1 MSLVQLPDLMCAMSW
16 GWQICSC
23 YAMADASGWSMQSEV
38 AKLPPKTWGPSARG
52 HSFLEQRRHAI
63 QAYLQQML
71 VTPRGLRNPF
81 LLVSS
86 LLALSAP
93 AFAMVTTSLCLCGRS
108 SLGSTP
114 RRRPRQAPRENPLA
128 RARSMG
134 RLRSRASSIGSWS
147 RSRSRR
153 QCRARGSP
161 RPPARLACPPR
172 EMRPARSPKLPAPP
186 PHRPLRRPPSP
197 KRLRR
202 TCLAMTTVA
211 TGMRRKGVGCLTRPS
226 RSQRLRPRRRRP
238 QRPRAKRTMVDCLA
252 TLRRMLTRVKQT
264 GGCSTTTVASLT
276 RRPRRRLRLRRRR
289 LRLRKAATV
298 AVCSR
303 TMGGC
308 SMRRPSRLR
317 PKRRRPKPRRRSC
330 HGPSRPTVRKL
341 PNLAS
346 RLSWLT
352 ARCRL
357 RLLAHRAEKACAGCA
372 RAHEAAQGG
381 RSCGS
386 C

>member
-1 MSLVQLPDLMCAMSW
+1 MGVADLFLLRHGRRVGLVDAVRGGEAAAQDLGALGSGPQLLGAAAPRDPSLPA
-16 GWQICSC
+16 
-23 YAMADASGWSMQSEV
+23 ADALH
-38 AKLPPKTWGPSARG
+38 AAGPA
-52 HSFLEQRRHAI
+52 Q
-63 QAYLQQML
+63 
-71 VTPRGLRNPF
+71 P
-81 LLVSS
+81 
-86 LLALSAP
+86 LLAGKPSPGSIHADVRIIRQM
-93 AFAMVTTSLCLCGRS
+93 ASLCLCGRS

-172 EMRPARSPKLPAPP
+172 GMRPARSPKLPAPP
-186 PHRPLRRPPSP
+186 PHRPPSP

-238 QRPRAKRTMVDCLA
+238 QQPRAKPTMVGCLA
-252 TLRRMLTRVKQT
+252 TLRRLLTRVKQT

-276 RRPRRRLRLRRRR
+276 RRRRRRRLRLR

-357 RLLAHRAEKACAGCA
+357 RLLAHRAEKACAGRA